1 MYLLIAI
8 FTNDVEFI
16 FILAGGVQVTHNG
29 ISEHSP
35 KRASKGKTY
44 IYRFFTFTS
53 SSGCVAPDILVPCNS
68 LNAYNDIFTF

>member
-44 IYRFFTFTS
+44 IYRFFTLTS
-53 SSGCVAPDILVPCNS
+53 S
-68 LNAYNDIFTF
+68 